1 MCIVHFC
8 ALFLRCFCASK
19 FGRFCAVLRCESEI
33 SRILRCFARF
43 CAARKFRILR
53 CFARFCAAQ
62 KFRILRCFA
71 RFPCAKISHF
81 ALFCAFFLLKNFAF
95 CAVLRVY
102 PAQKFRKKSIQ
113 FEKQGKTLWY
123 KQITFL
129 FLQLR
134 VLWAFDSSAWF
145 FREPHIWM
153 LSENTSNCTTN
164 VRYLSCCKVESRICS
179 SCSAQFIEPD
189 FTCTL
194 CSQKEIQESTIGKK
208 NLSLSE
214 PIPIQ
219 NKIFYFISSI

>member
-33 SRILRCFARF
+33 SRIM
-43 CAARKFRILR
+43 R

-71 RFPCAKISHF
+71 RFSCAKISQF
-81 ALFCAFFLLKNFAF
+81 ALFCAFTPHKNSAKRAFNSKNKEKLYDTNKLL
-95 CAVLRVY
+95 LHQR
-102 PAQKFRKKSIQ
+102 
-113 FEKQGKTLWY
+113 
-123 KQITFL
+123 
-129 FLQLR
+129 
-134 VLWAFDSSAWF
+134 
-145 FREPHIWM
+145 
-153 LSENTSNCTTN
+153 
-164 VRYLSCCKVESRICS
+164 RYLSCCNVESSICS

-208 NLSLSE
+208 
-214 PIPIQ
+214 I
-219 NKIFYFISSI
+219 